1 MYHCS
6 GTDWKGMDQR
16 FFKIGIKEGGL
27 LEMSGGGG
35 GDKYP
40 LPTMSYRQS
49 SIGIT

>member
-35 GDKYP
+35 DKYP

>member
-35 GDKYP
+35 GVG
-40 LPTMSYRQS
+40 
-49 SIGIT
+49 GIHIL

>member
-27 LEMSGGGG
+27 LEMSGGG
-35 GDKYP
+35 DKYP